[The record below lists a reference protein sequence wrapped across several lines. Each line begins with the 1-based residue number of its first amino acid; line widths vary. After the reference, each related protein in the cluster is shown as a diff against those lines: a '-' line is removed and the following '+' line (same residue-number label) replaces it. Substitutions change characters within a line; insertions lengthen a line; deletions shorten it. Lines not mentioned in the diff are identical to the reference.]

1 MKNRVFFGGLLVLFL
16 MELVLLFL
24 FALPRAEKPQDA
36 VEVNEAVKTVQRDW
50 GSLEN
55 HKNSTALDYVAV
67 DSDGT
72 VLYRTK
78 QGLSE
83 SVNAAISHKDTI
95 LPVEVEGKAVGKLFV
110 YNRDAQSLQ
119 VEKQTVIFAVI
130 AVSLGQCA
138 LCALYFFY
146 FHRRVIRPFSQLK
159 DFAQRV
165 AQGNLEIPLQMDRQN
180 LFGAFTESFD
190 LMRSELKKAK
200 LAEAKAQ
207 ESKRE
212 LVAKLSHDIKTPV
225 ASIKAASE
233 VGAALASQKKIKANY
248 RQIVQK
254 ADQINTLVTNLFS
267 AALEELQE
275 LSVTPAE
282 LSSEELRTLLENADY
297 LHRGAIPPIPDCV
310 LFADK
315 LRLQQVFD
323 NLFANSYK
331 YADTQITVTAGLEDR
346 CLAVRIEDRGGGVEE
361 AELPLLK
368 EKFKRGGNAKNIEGA
383 GLGLYIADTCMKKMR
398 GELELENGQAGLR
411 ATVRIALSSAI

>member
-146 FHRRVIRPFSQLK
+146 LHRRVIRPFSQLK

-200 LAEAKAQ
+200 LAGAKAQ

>member
-24 FALPRAEKPQDA
+24 FALPRSEKPQDA

-146 FHRRVIRPFSQLK
+146 LHRRVIRPFSQLK

>member
-36 VEVNEAVKTVQRDW
+36 VEVNEAVKKVQRDW

-146 FHRRVIRPFSQLK
+146 LHRRVIRPFSQLK

-282 LSSEELRTLLENADY
+282 LSSEELRTQRY
-297 LHRGAIPPIPDCV
+297 
-310 LFADK
+310 
-315 LRLQQVFD
+315 
-323 NLFANSYK
+323 
-331 YADTQITVTAGLEDR
+331 DR
-346 CLAVRIEDRGGGVEE
+346 FRRI
-361 AELPLLK
+361 
-368 EKFKRGGNAKNIEGA
+368 
-383 GLGLYIADTCMKKMR
+383 
-398 GELELENGQAGLR
+398 
-411 ATVRIALSSAI
+411 

>member
-146 FHRRVIRPFSQLK
+146 LHRRVIRPFSQLK

-411 ATVRIALSSAI
+411 ATVRIAPSSAI

>member
-146 FHRRVIRPFSQLK
+146 LHRRVIRPFSQLK

-233 VGAALASQKKIKANY
+233 VGDRK
-248 RQIVQK
+248 
-254 ADQINTLVTNLFS
+254 
-267 AALEELQE
+267 
-275 LSVTPAE
+275 SV
-282 LSSEELRTLLENADY
+282 
-297 LHRGAIPPIPDCV
+297 V
-310 LFADK
+310 
-315 LRLQQVFD
+315 
-323 NLFANSYK
+323 
-331 YADTQITVTAGLEDR
+331 
-346 CLAVRIEDRGGGVEE
+346 
-361 AELPLLK
+361 
-368 EKFKRGGNAKNIEGA
+368 
-383 GLGLYIADTCMKKMR
+383 
-398 GELELENGQAGLR
+398 
-411 ATVRIALSSAI
+411 

>member
-146 FHRRVIRPFSQLK
+146 LHRRVIRPFSQLK

-331 YADTQITVTAGLEDR
+331 YADTQITVTAGLEDH

>member
-146 FHRRVIRPFSQLK
+146 LHRRVIRPFSQLK

>member
-24 FALPRAEKPQDA
+24 FALPRSEKPQDA

-146 FHRRVIRPFSQLK
+146 LHRRVIRPFSQLK

-275 LSVTPAE
+275 LSVTPAR
-282 LSSEELRTLLENADY
+282 SCGPCWKTPITCTAGPYHRSRIACCSRTSFGCSRY
-297 LHRGAIPPIPDCV
+297 LTIFLPIPTNTPI
-310 LFADK
+310 
-315 LRLQQVFD
+315 RR
-323 NLFANSYK
+323 S
-331 YADTQITVTAGLEDR
+331 R
-346 CLAVRIEDRGGGVEE
+346 
-361 AELPLLK
+361 
-368 EKFKRGGNAKNIEGA
+368 
-383 GLGLYIADTCMKKMR
+383 
-398 GELELENGQAGLR
+398 
-411 ATVRIALSSAI
+411 

>member
-146 FHRRVIRPFSQLK
+146 LHRRVIWPFSQLK